1 MEMIVE
7 VLARNGLVFAF
18 LFVGGVMWLSYQLSD
33 RLTAGRLHGSAVA
46 IIIGL
51 ILAWIGGM
59 MTGGSRGLADVPL
72 FTGIGLMGG
81 AMLRDLAIVSTAY
94 GVDMREIRKAGA
106 AGVSALAL
114 GIVVSFAVGAAIAA
128 AFGYTDAVSMATI
141 GGGAATYIV
150 GPVTGTALGASSE
163 VIALSVAAGLL
174 KAVLVM
180 IGTPLVAPLIGLNN
194 PKSAMAYGGLMGT
207 TSGVAG
213 RTWPLK
219 SRSGASK
226 PSDAA
231 AAATTVAS
239 ARTSAMRRGA
249 RAGRWRWFMGVPPGS
264 VDSAARPRGRGC
276 LGASALRPNPRR
288 GRRRGLPG

>member
-94 GVDMREIRKAGA
+94 GVDMR
-106 AGVSALAL
+106 
-114 GIVVSFAVGAAIAA
+114 
-128 AFGYTDAVSMATI
+128 
-141 GGGAATYIV
+141 
-150 GPVTGTALGASSE
+150 
-163 VIALSVAAGLL
+163 
-174 KAVLVM
+174 
-180 IGTPLVAPLIGLNN
+180 
-194 PKSAMAYGGLMGT
+194 
-207 TSGVAG
+207 
-213 RTWPLK
+213 
-219 SRSGASK
+219 
-226 PSDAA
+226 
-231 AAATTVAS
+231 
-239 ARTSAMRRGA
+239 
-249 RAGRWRWFMGVPPGS
+249 
-264 VDSAARPRGRGC
+264 
-276 LGASALRPNPRR
+276 
-288 GRRRGLPG
+288 

>member
-1 MEMIVE
+1 MRRRRRLLIVE

-59 MTGGSRGLADVPL
+59 MTGGNRGLADVPL
-72 FTGIGLMGG
+72 FTGIGLMGARCCATWPSSRPLTASTCARSARPARRG
-81 AMLRDLAIVSTAY
+81 QRAGLGDRGVLR
-94 GVDMREIRKAGA
+94 
-106 AGVSALAL
+106 
-114 GIVVSFAVGAAIAA
+114 
-128 AFGYTDAVSMATI
+128 
-141 GGGAATYIV
+141 GGRGDRGGLRLYRCGQHGDDRQGAATYIV

-213 RTWPLK
+213 GWP
-219 SRSGASK
+219 RPTSGWC
-226 PSDAA
+226 PM
-231 AAATTVAS
+231 
-239 ARTSAMRRGA
+239 AR
-249 RAGRWRWFMGVPPGS
+249 
-264 VDSAARPRGRGC
+264 
-276 LGASALRPNPRR
+276 
-288 GRRRGLPG
+288 

>member
-1 MEMIVE
+1 MRRRRRLLIVE

-180 IGTPLVAPLIGLNN
+180 IICPE
-194 PKSAMAYGGLMGT
+194 AMAAAPIQAT
-207 TSGVAG
+207 TS
-213 RTWPLK
+213 
-219 SRSGASK
+219 
-226 PSDAA
+226 
-231 AAATTVAS
+231 
-239 ARTSAMRRGA
+239 
-249 RAGRWRWFMGVPPGS
+249 
-264 VDSAARPRGRGC
+264 
-276 LGASALRPNPRR
+276 
-288 GRRRGLPG
+288 